1 MKPIKILCV
10 DDSKSVHV
18 FLKACLMEITSQIES
33 VYDGEQAVERFKTS
47 PADFDLIF
55 LDWEMPKKT
64 GPETF
69 EDLKALG
76 IKTPVIMLTSKN
88 SSDNIVQ
95 MLSAGVA
102 EYIMK
107 PFTKE
112 ILIEKIQSI
121 LG

>member
-1 MKPIKILCV
+1 
-10 DDSKSVHV
+10 
-18 FLKACLMEITSQIES
+18 MEISNQVES
-33 VYDGEQAVERFKTS
+33 VFDGEQAVERMKKS
-47 PADFDLIF
+47 PSDFDLIY

-69 EDLKALG
+69 DEFKALG

-88 SSDNIVQ
+88 GSENIVQ